1 MPSILERGRRAWNAF
16 MNRDPTNAY
25 ASSGYG
31 SSSRPDRVT
40 LSRNNARSI
49 VNTIY
54 NRIAVDVGRV
64 NIVHATVDDE
74 LRYKET
80 RKSGLND
87 ILTYSANIDQTGR
100 ALIHDIVISMFD
112 EGCVAVIPTD
122 TDVNPELTSSYEIY
136 SARTGKIVEWFPD
149 RVRVRLYREATGRQ
163 EDILLP
169 KSCVAIIENP
179 FYSIMNEPNST
190 LQRLVRVLNQIDRTN
205 AQNSSGKLDMLVRLP
220 FKVKTE
226 AQRKLAT
233 ARRQEIEDQLMG
245 SQYGIAYVDAM
256 EQVTQLNRPI
266 ENNLW
271 TQAQDLTFQLFN
283 QLGLTQSIFDGTADE
298 QTMLNYYDR
307 TIEPILTA
315 ITEEMTRKWIT
326 KTGYTQGQRVLFF
339 RDPFKLVPVSKMAEI
354 ADKFTRNEIMSSN
367 EIRSV
372 IGMKPSDDPKAD
384 ELRNSN
390 LNHPDEEGKTNVNV
404 EEIVDE
410 SK

>member
-1 MPSILERGRRAWNAF
+1 MPSIIERGRRAWNAF
-16 MNRDPTNAY
+16 MNRDPTGGYSN
-25 ASSGYG
+25 SGYG
-31 SSSRPDRVT
+31 SSSRPDRVK
-40 LSRNNARSI
+40 LSTNNARSI

-54 NRIAVDVGRV
+54 NRIAVDVSRV
-64 NIVHATVDDE
+64 NVVHATVDNED
-74 LRYKET
+74 RYKET

-87 ILTYSANIDQTGR
+87 ALTYSANIDQTGR
-100 ALIHDIVISMFD
+100 ALLEDIVISMFD
-112 EGCVAVIPTD
+112 EGCVAVIPVDAETSRD
-122 TDVNPELTSSYEIY
+122 WTTVYDVY
-136 SARTGKIVEWFPD
+136 SIRTGKIVEWYPD
-149 RVRVRLYREATGRQ
+149 RVRVRAYREEVGRQ
-163 EDILLP
+163 EDIVLP
-169 KSCVAIIENP
+169 KACVAIIENP

-220 FKVKTE
+220 FKVKTD
-226 AQRKLAT
+226 AQRKLAA

-307 TIEPILTA
+307 TVEPILTA

-326 KTGYTQGQRVLFF
+326 KTGYRQGQRVLFF
-339 RDPFKLVPVSKMAEI
+339 RDPFKLVPVGKMAEI
-354 ADKFTRNEIMSSN
+354 ADKFTRNEIMTSN

-390 LNHPDEEGKTNVNV
+390 LNHPDEDGKTNVNV
-404 EEIVDE
+404 EEVVDE